1 MVCFLHKA
9 ALACNGMVCTFLSR
23 PPYCPPLWFCSTL
36 SETPTFVYIS
46 GHNVV
51 QVIDFCLYRCPPR
64 RNIYL
69 YIYMALKCIRLV
81 TVVRALATSTTAWKS
96 VVLLSS
102 SSYVGC

>member
-9 ALACNGMVCTFLSR
+9 ALACNGMVCTFFVSSSSLSSVVS
-23 PPYCPPLWFCSTL
+23 PPPPL
-36 SETPTFVYIS
+36 SEAPTFAYIS

-51 QVIDFCLYRCPPR
+51 QVIEFCTGAPHGEM
-64 RNIYL
+64 
-69 YIYMALKCIRLV
+69 YIYICMALKGIGLV

-102 SSYVGC
+102 SSRVGC